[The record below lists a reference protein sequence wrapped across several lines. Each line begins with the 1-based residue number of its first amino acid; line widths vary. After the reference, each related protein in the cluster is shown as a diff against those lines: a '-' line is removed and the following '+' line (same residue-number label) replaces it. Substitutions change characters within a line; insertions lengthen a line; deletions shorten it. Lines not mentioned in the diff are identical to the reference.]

1 MINSGTKERRH
12 LSQLLVILAGGLEG
26 ESEHAG
32 AVEHV
37 HFLVLR
43 GATCSG
49 KDDGHQGAASL

>member
-1 MINSGTKERRH
+1 M
-12 LSQLLVILAGGLEG
+12 SQLLVILAGGLEG

-32 AVEHV
+32 DVEHV

-43 GATCSG
+43 VATCSG